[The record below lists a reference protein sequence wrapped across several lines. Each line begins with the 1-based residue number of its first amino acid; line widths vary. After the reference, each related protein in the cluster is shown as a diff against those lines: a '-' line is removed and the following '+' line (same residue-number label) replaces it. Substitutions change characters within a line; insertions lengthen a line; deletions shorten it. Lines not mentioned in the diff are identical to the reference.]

1 MIRLL
6 LQSHHNHM
14 VDNFVVKPRRENP
27 HGGFLFDL
35 TSITRSVVCPIDELL
50 MQIREEM
57 TREGLKRCEE
67 YFKNK
72 EVKK

>member
-1 MIRLL
+1 M
-6 LQSHHNHM
+6 NW
-14 VDNFVVKPRRENP
+14 EA
-27 HGGFLFDL
+27 
-35 TSITRSVVCPIDELL
+35 IDELL